1 MSGFNRLIKNSLSNI
16 INGFSN
22 VILGVVI
29 SPFLINILSLH
40 DFSIWSLVIQIGAFF
55 TLLSFTCQISVARFV
70 TLARAELNAKKEL
83 LVIKYGIY
91 FSLACTLLSVIVLSY
106 VYNNFFSLF
115 NAIKIDESPYAPGV
129 FLIISL
135 SFVFGLI
142 VSVYNGYFTGI
153 ERNEIPAIINL
164 ISRVFL
170 GVGVCIAASYSMM
183 AMAFTYLTINVVS
196 YLVIYI
202 TYLRSKNF
210 IQKNNN
216 LIKEFTFKKFL
227 NYSSGV
233 LVFNLSSFLIINLNG
248 IIVGRYVFNQY
259 AYYALSV
266 TLTTMIV
273 GFINAGLTPVLQP
286 LIKICHSDD
295 KVKLD
300 GFVFILSM
308 SILKLSIFFILGC
321 LIFGKVA
328 LDIWIG
334 PDVAMHTY
342 PVFLFLL
349 LVNFSRLIGAPLGL
363 VYLAKGKQNEIMF
376 LPLLEGVTSVLLTFL
391 FVNKY
396 GIYSSSIAIAISTLI
411 IMAIYTFRLIDI
423 AALNTSKIKYRCL
436 FAFGPLIMM
445 SCFYGLIKTK
455 ISLHSEIFNISF
467 YMLLTILLIAVSFL
481 LVKEVRKI
489 KSILEG

>member
-29 SPFLINILSLH
+29 SPFLINTLSLH

-170 GVGVCIAASYSMM
+170 
-183 AMAFTYLTINVVS
+183 
-196 YLVIYI
+196 
-202 TYLRSKNF
+202 
-210 IQKNNN
+210 
-216 LIKEFTFKKFL
+216 
-227 NYSSGV
+227 V
-233 LVFNLSSFLIINLNG
+233 LE
-248 IIVGRYVFNQY
+248 Y
-259 AYYALSV
+259 
-266 TLTTMIV
+266 
-273 GFINAGLTPVLQP
+273 VLQ
-286 LIKICHSDD
+286 H
-295 KVKLD
+295 
-300 GFVFILSM
+300 
-308 SILKLSIFFILGC
+308 
-321 LIFGKVA
+321 
-328 LDIWIG
+328 
-334 PDVAMHTY
+334 
-342 PVFLFLL
+342 
-349 LVNFSRLIGAPLGL
+349 R
-363 VYLAKGKQNEIMF
+363 
-376 LPLLEGVTSVLLTFL
+376 
-391 FVNKY
+391 
-396 GIYSSSIAIAISTLI
+396 TL
-411 IMAIYTFRLIDI
+411 
-423 AALNTSKIKYRCL
+423 
-436 FAFGPLIMM
+436 
-445 SCFYGLIKTK
+445 
-455 ISLHSEIFNISF
+455 
-467 YMLLTILLIAVSFL
+467 
-481 LVKEVRKI
+481 
-489 KSILEG
+489 